1 MDKVAVLIPMY
12 NEEKTIA
19 KVIDDFCS
27 VLPENSNIYVYD
39 NNSTDNSYNI
49 AENSHKVILRK
60 EYKQGKG
67 NVVRRMFR
75 EVDAE
80 IYVLVDADDTYSA
93 KDLAKLISPI
103 IDRKTDMVIGDRLS
117 SSYFTENKRRFH
129 NFGNVLMKNLINTF
143 FKSDVKDIMTGFRAF
158 SRSFVKTYPCLS
170 KGFEIETEMTI
181 HAIDKNL
188 YVENVT
194 IDYKDRPSDSPSKLN
209 TISDGIKV
217 IFTFIKYFALYKP
230 LLFFTILATIIFIVA
245 SIMVIPVLIEYKK
258 THLVPRF
265 PTLIVSGFLYIAAL
279 QSFFTGLMLELINKN
294 NRQEFE
300 YKYNCVETDFVDKQ
314 NI

>member
-1 MDKVAVLIPMY
+1 MDNVAVLIPMY
-12 NEEKTIA
+12 NEEKTIT
-19 KVIDDFCS
+19 KVINDFFN

-39 NNSTDNSYNI
+39 NNSTDNSYSI
-49 AENSHKVILRK
+49 VENTNKAILKK

-75 EVDAE
+75 EIDAN

-93 KDLAKLISPI
+93 NDLLKLISPI
-103 IDRKTDMVIGDRLS
+103 KDRDVDMVIGDRLS
-117 SSYFTENKRRFH
+117 GTYFIENKRKFH
-129 NFGNVLMKNLINTF
+129 IFGNVLMKNLINTF
-143 FKSDVKDIMTGFRAF
+143 FKSNVKDIMTGYRAF
-158 SRSFVKTYPCLS
+158 SRRFVKTYPCLS

-188 YVENVT
+188 NIENVT
-194 IDYKDRPSDSPSKLN
+194 VDYKDRPSNSPSKLN
-209 TISDGIKV
+209 TISDGLKV
-217 IFTFIKYFALYKP
+217 IFTFIKYFALYKS
-230 LLFFTILATIIFIVA
+230 LMFFSIIAGIVFIIA
-245 SIMVIPVLIEYKK
+245 SVMIVPVLIEFKN

-265 PTLIVSGFLYIAAL
+265 PTLIVSGFLYISAL

-300 YKYNCVETDFVDKQ
+300 YKYSQ
-314 NI
+314 SY

>member
-1 MDKVAVLIPMY
+1 MDNVAVLIPMY
-12 NEEKTIA
+12 NEETTIS
-19 KVIDDFCS
+19 KVIDDFFY

-39 NNSTDNSYNI
+39 NNSTDNSYSI
-49 AENSHKVILRK
+49 VENTHKVILRK
-60 EYKQGKG
+60 ESKQGKG

-75 EVDAE
+75 EIDAN

-93 KDLAKLISPI
+93 NDLLKLISPI
-103 IDRKTDMVIGDRLS
+103 KDRDVDMVIGDRLS
-117 SSYFTENKRRFH
+117 GAYFVENKRQFH
-129 NFGNVLMKNLINTF
+129 TFGNVLMKNLINIF
-143 FKSDVKDIMTGFRAF
+143 FKSNVKDIMTGYRAF
-158 SRSFVKTYPCLS
+158 SRRFVKTYPCLS
-170 KGFEIETEMTI
+170 KGFETETEMTI

-188 YVENVT
+188 NIENVT
-194 IDYKDRPSDSPSKLN
+194 IDYKDRPSNSSSKLN

-230 LLFFTILATIIFIVA
+230 LMFFSIIA
-245 SIMVIPVLIEYKK
+245 SIVFIIASVMIVPVLIEFKN

-265 PTLIVSGFLYIAAL
+265 PTLIVSGFLYIATL

-300 YKYNCVETDFVDKQ
+300 YKYSQCY
-314 NI
+314 